1 MRTLTV
7 NIPEDV
13 YRRLERRAAERGAS
27 IDEEVMELIGR
38 GDPADVGARLADT
51 RARMQE
57 LFRTVTGFRMGPK
70 FTREELYDRK
80 CFR

>member
-7 NIPEDV
+7 NIPDDV
-13 YRRLERRAAERGAS
+13 YERVEQRAAERGAS
-27 IDEEVMELIGR
+27 LDQEVVELLDR
-38 GDPADVGARLADT
+38 GARADDGTRLASA

-70 FTREELYDRK
+70 FVREELYDRK